1 MSIFDI
7 CCRYNKFRPL
17 SLLSRIELGYGVFN
31 RLIPDAAFSA
41 SVDPVGGV
49 APKNNNLR
57 IFGKKERN
65 LYLPNLKLQ

>member
-7 CCRYNKFRPL
+7 CCGYNKFRPL
-17 SLLSRIELGYGVFN
+17 SLLSHIELGYGVFN

-41 SVDPVGGV
+41 SVDPVGEV
-49 APKNNNLR
+49 SPKSSNLR

-65 LYLPNLKLQ
+65 